1 MTVLLVSVF
10 LLLVISTY
18 PALELANY
26 DKKYLYV
33 STAYGYSMYPT
44 IKNGDLLV
52 VVLKTSP
59 YYHPEVGDILVYKH
73 DNFYIAHRLLQ
84 IGNNFYIVKGDNNEY
99 FEKISE
105 DDIIG
110 EVIETIPQE
119 NFIACWIVKNLIKQ

>member
-26 DKKYLYV
+26 DNKYLYV

-59 YYHPEVGDILVYKH
+59 YYHPEVGDVLIYRYSDQIIV
-73 DNFYIAHRLLQ
+73 AHRLAG
-84 IGNNFYIVKGDNNEY
+84 IRGSTYIFKGDNNRYYEEVPE
-99 FEKISE
+99 EK
-105 DDIIG
+105 IIG
-110 EVIETIPQE
+110 EVIEVIPHE
-119 NFIACWIVKNLIKQ
+119 NILACWVVENLIK